1 VPNAHRKNLTVAVS
15 ALVHKVVLEGASGE
29 VTATGV
35 EVSSAGKS
43 FVIKAEKEVIL
54 STGSVKFPAFS
65 ER

>member
-1 VPNAHRKNLTVAVS
+1 
-15 ALVHKVVLEGASGE
+15 VHKVVLEGGSGDM
-29 VTATGV
+29 TATGV

-65 ER
+65 EH